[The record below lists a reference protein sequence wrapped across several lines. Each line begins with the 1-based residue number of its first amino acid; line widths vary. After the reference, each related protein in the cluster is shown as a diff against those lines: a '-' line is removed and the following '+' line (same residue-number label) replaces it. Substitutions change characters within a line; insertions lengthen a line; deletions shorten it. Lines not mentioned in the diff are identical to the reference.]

1 MAGCPAKTRVAA
13 HPYSL
18 VCPPK
23 NSEKLGKRSSMQDDI
38 LPRYYFLLWMHEAYR
53 IPQTKVK
60 NEGLQ
65 AALRL
70 TDVRV
75 CRKWQRCD
83 ATAELLLF
91 R

>member
-1 MAGCPAKTRVAA
+1 MTSPSA
-13 HPYSL
+13 L
-18 VCPPK
+18 F
-23 NSEKLGKRSSMQDDI
+23 
-38 LPRYYFLLWMHEAYR
+38 FLLWMHEAYR

-70 TDVRV
+70 SEVAV
-75 CRKWQRCD
+75 CKKWQRCD
-83 ATAELLLF
+83 WTAELLLF

>member
-1 MAGCPAKTRVAA
+1 
-13 HPYSL
+13 
-18 VCPPK
+18 
-23 NSEKLGKRSSMQDDI
+23 
-38 LPRYYFLLWMHEAYR
+38 MHEGYR

-65 AALRL
+65 AAPHL
-70 TDVRV
+70 TEVAV
-75 CRKWQRCD
+75 CKKWQRCD

>member
-1 MAGCPAKTRVAA
+1 MR
-13 HPYSL
+13 
-18 VCPPK
+18 
-23 NSEKLGKRSSMQDDI
+23 
-38 LPRYYFLLWMHEAYR
+38 EAYR

-60 NEGLQ
+60 NEGIQ

-70 TDVRV
+70 SEVAV
-75 CRKWQRCD
+75 FKKWQRCD